1 MSHRGATFQPSAGC
15 TNAFVAYEDVGS
27 SAVAVAETAGRAL
40 PVRLTAKRRGDHGE
54 GTVEMMG
61 ESLRAFLLGT
71 GVDHR
76 AEPELAKLLLELA
89 RAARSI
95 AGEVNRAGL
104 AGILGRTDH
113 QNVHG
118 ETVQKLD
125 VYANDL
131 LIQRLRDSGCVCGMA
146 SEECEDIIAP
156 SRIGEK
162 APYLVYFDPLDG
174 SSNIDVNV
182 SIGTIFG
189 VYRRKSASGPATL
202 DDFLQ
207 TGRNQVAAG
216 YFLYGSS
223 TMLVLSIGNGVHGF
237 TLDPSSGEFRLSH
250 EDIRTPARGKI
261 YSCNEGNVSA
271 WDEPTRRY
279 VEALKQPGSGPDRP
293 YTSRYVGSF
302 VADFHRNLI
311 KGGVFLYPAD
321 ASRPGVAPKG
331 KLRLMYECNP
341 TAWLQEKA
349 GGRAVDAEA
358 SVLDI
363 VPTGIHHRVPLVI
376 GSREDVE
383 EYVALRRANA
393 SA

>member
-1 MSHRGATFQPSAGC
+1 M
-15 TNAFVAYEDVGS
+15 
-27 SAVAVAETAGRAL
+27 ETI
-40 PVRLTAKRRGDHGE
+40 
-54 GTVEMMG
+54 G
-61 ESLRAFLLGT
+61 ESLRGHLLGVGGNRRT
-71 GVDHR
+71 EQG
-76 AEPELAKLLLELA
+76 LANVLLEMA
-89 RAARSI
+89 EAAKTI

-104 AGILGRTDH
+104 VGIIGRTEQ

-131 LIQRLRDSGCVCGMA
+131 LVEGLRASGVVCGMA
-146 SEECEDIIAP
+146 SEESEDILAP
-156 SRIGEK
+156 SAAGE
-162 APYLVYFDPLDG
+162 ASDYLVYFDPLDG

-189 VYRRKSASGPATL
+189 IYRRVTSSGPATL
-202 DDFLQ
+202 EDFLQ
-207 TGRNQVAAG
+207 TGRKQLAAG

-223 TMLVLSIGNGVHGF
+223 TMLVFSAGDGVHGF
-237 TLDPSSGEFRLSH
+237 TLEPSTGEFRLSH
-250 EDIRTPARGKI
+250 QNIRTPARGKI

-271 WDEPTRRY
+271 WDEPTRAY
-279 VEALKQPGSGPDRP
+279 VQSLKDPTGGVGRP

-302 VADFHRNLI
+302 VADFHRNLL

-321 ASRPGVAPKG
+321 AGRPGLPPKG

-341 TAWLQEKA
+341 TAWLQEQA
-349 GGRAVDAEA
+349 GGLAVDADRP
-358 SVLDI
+358 VLDI

-383 EYVALRRANA
+383 EYVAVRRAA
-393 SA
+393 TTA